1 MHLRFTP
8 RSQLVLE
15 VKNIPADPAPW
26 RCLAAISPVSQGAS
40 GNTYF
45 SGKLWLWYQPS
56 KEPFFFCIQNMDSPR
71 NSTTLRGK

>member
-8 RSQLVLE
+8 RSQLLLK

-40 GNTYF
+40 GKTYF

-56 KEPFFFCIQNMDSPR
+56 QEPFFFRIQNADSPR